1 MTIINLFPTQ
11 LYKTTISGDY
21 NRDAILARTTEYLAK
36 YPEYKK
42 GNLENGARGI
52 HDAVSDLHKDPVFK
66 PVVDFI
72 NQSIEEYWKQL
83 DYSTEWRPGICHLWA
98 NQYPKGGYA
107 SIHNHSP
114 MWLTGVFYLQME
126 PGMGDI
132 YFVDPNTDLIEM
144 QPISDNRRYDNK
156 YQSVAVQSGDL
167 IIFPAWLNHGTYPN
181 TTDTLRIVLPFEVS
195 FKGADVYH
203 KLSSKL

>member
-1 MTIINLFPTQ
+1 
-11 LYKTTISGDY
+11 
-21 NRDAILARTTEYLAK
+21 
-36 YPEYKK
+36 
-42 GNLENGARGI
+42 
-52 HDAVSDLHKDPVFK
+52 
-66 PVVDFI
+66 
-72 NQSIEEYWKQL
+72 
-83 DYSTEWRPGICHLWA
+83 
-98 NQYPKGGYA
+98 
-107 SIHNHSP
+107 

-167 IIFPAWLNHGTYPN
+167 VIFPAWLNHGTYPN